1 MAVNIVLPPL
11 KTWAQQHMSAIIK
24 ATTQTAFDAAFDG
37 FLSKHAT
44 TTVNGKHIS
53 RDEYKEQLQGLR
65 FDESGATVVFSN
77 AIEVPADPE
86 NPLQAGAVGLFLT
99 DIISENIIIRD
110 AQVQSRIT
118 SSLNLVVEED
128 KSLKPPH
135 FPQGVR
141 GFFGTRPTHFFAQWF
156 SDSYLQMADA
166 SLC

>member
-11 KTWAQQHMSAIIK
+11 KTWAQQHMYAIIK

-65 FDESGATVVFSN
+65 FDESFTLRRMVGVSSGATVVFSN

-99 DIISENIIIRD
+99 DIISEDIIIRD

-135 FPQGVR
+135 TSIR
-141 GFFGTRPTHFFAQWF
+141 A
-156 SDSYLQMADA
+156 SEDSSVCARLIFCSMVF
-166 SLC
+166 